1 MGSER
6 ITPIMGEGELKEA
19 LRVVERIRMV
29 HNGEYVLSPVE
40 AAELIHRR
48 YSLFGHQPPEDGI
61 KS

>member
-1 MGSER
+1 MTG
-6 ITPIMGEGELKEA
+6 IMGEGELKEA

-40 AAELIHRR
+40 AAELIYRR
-48 YSLFGHQPPEDGI
+48 FSTFGHHPPEDGI